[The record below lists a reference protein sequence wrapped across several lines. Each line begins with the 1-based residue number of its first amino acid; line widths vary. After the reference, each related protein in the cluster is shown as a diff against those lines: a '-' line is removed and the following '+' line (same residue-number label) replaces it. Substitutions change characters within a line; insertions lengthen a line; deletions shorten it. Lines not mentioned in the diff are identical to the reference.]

1 MSKPRYL
8 VVGPGGVK
16 GFYMLGALHKL
27 WSEGLLDEIEGYA
40 GSSVG
45 AMIVLLI
52 NCGYAPHQIMNM
64 ANKINL
70 FMDFF
75 NVSLGARLAEMKSN
89 FGITSNSGIR
99 HALEVAVVQRYGRV
113 VTMEELYQTTGCEL
127 YITTQNISTGL
138 PVYLS
143 HYTHPDLDVVTAVL
157 LSTNI
162 PFLFYR
168 MLFRGDIYIDGGF
181 CDPIPIYPFD
191 DGRNAVIAIYVKTNH
206 PVSIEDPFIKT
217 MTGYVHKMLMTSIHR
232 LSQTIIANSS
242 TSCHFVEIAASSIDT
257 TGLSNTIEDKAKMI
271 IEGLEAATLYVGRLR
286 SGDLQFVPDHNFP
299 SSMIRESYAINRV
312 TKIRMA

>member
-8 VVGPGGVK
+8 AVGPGGVK

-45 AMIVLLI
+45 AMIVLLL
-52 NCGYAPHQIMNM
+52 NCGYAPHEIMLM
-64 ANKINL
+64 ASKINL

-75 NVSLGARLAEMKSN
+75 NVSLGERLAEMKTN

-99 HALEVAVVQRYGRV
+99 HALETAVIRRYGRV
-113 VTMEELYQTTGCEL
+113 VSMEELYQSTGCDL
-127 YITTQNISTGL
+127 YITTQNISSGY

-143 HYTHPDLDVVTAVL
+143 HNTHPDLDVVTAVL

-168 MLFRGDIYIDGGF
+168 MLFHGEIYIDGGF
-181 CDPIPIYPFD
+181 CDPIPIHPFD
-191 DGRNAVIAIYVKTNH
+191 DGRKTVVAIYVKTNH
-206 PVSIEDPFIKT
+206 PVSTEDPFLKT

-232 LSQTIIANSS
+232 LAESIIANSS
-242 TSCHFVEIAASSIDT
+242 TSCHFMEISASGIDT

-271 IEGLEAATLYVGRLR
+271 VEGLEVASLYVDRLR
-286 SGDLQFVPDHNFP
+286 SGDLEFIPDLTF
-299 SSMIRESYAINRV
+299 SSAIIRESRTINRV
-312 TKIRMA
+312 TKIKTT